1 MADKYE
7 QLDFSVKGLVISAE
21 DADDIQQYK
30 RAKAIAE
37 ERGLP
42 LSIATRKPVPWQP
55 PENSYVISK
64 ADAAGS
70 TEKYR
75 EAKAEAEKRG
85 LQLVIA
91 PDGFAGPAVNGSWVP
106 PEGKIV
112 VPHNATD
119 AQFHEACEVARRLG
133 REWVLEPEPA
143 NPLEVIKPGQAIS
156 IPRSASPQE
165 YKRLK
170 KLATDNKVP
179 YRVGA

>member
-1 MADKYE
+1 MADTYE

-42 LSIATRKPVPWQP
+42 LSIAARKPVPWQP
-55 PENSYVISK
+55 PENSYVIRK
-64 ADAAGS
+64 DLDPVA
-70 TEKYR
+70 YR
-75 EAKAEAEKRG
+75 EAKVEAEKRG
-85 LQLVIA
+85 LQLVMA

-133 REWVLEPEPA
+133 REWVLEPEPV
-143 NPLEVIKPGQAIS
+143 NPLEVITPGQAIV
-156 IPRSASPQE
+156 IPKDASTQE
-165 YKRLK
+165 YRRLA